1 MTKIEE
7 KFARARAL
15 NDAVFDIETKLD
27 DRRAP
32 ADGLQALRQI
42 MKEFRA
48 ELDALKLTADPDKW
62 KAVHEGLDLFEDFA
76 HSMFA
81 SVLRAIDAARGF
93 NKSPDAR
100 CLP

>member
-27 DRRAP
+27 DRRVP

-48 ELDALKLTADPDKW
+48 ELDALKLTADQ
-62 KAVHEGLDLFEDFA
+62 AVHEGLDLFEDFA

-81 SVLRAIDAARGF
+81 SVLRVIDAARGF